1 MEAMWTRFQPAVA
14 HARELVAAG
23 EIGDVVLVQA
33 DFCAQRDYDPH
44 SRLFDLALGGGSV
57 LDLGVY
63 PSRSPSTSSADPT
76 R

>member
-1 MEAMWTRFQPAVA
+1 MTSCS
-14 HARELVAAG
+14 
-23 EIGDVVLVQA
+23 VQA
-33 DFCAQRDYDPH
+33 DFCAQRDYDPQ

-63 PSRSPSTSSADPT
+63 PVSFAQHFLGRPT